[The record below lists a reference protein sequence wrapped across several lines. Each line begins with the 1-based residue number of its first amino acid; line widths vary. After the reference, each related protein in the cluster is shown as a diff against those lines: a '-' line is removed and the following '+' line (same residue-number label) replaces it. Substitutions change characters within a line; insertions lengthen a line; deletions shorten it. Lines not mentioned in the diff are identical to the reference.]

1 MIDEIDRRLK
11 NWAEGVYGGA
21 HAGLGHSS
29 TMGNIVDGCLA
40 RSTVQEQFISDEVWD
55 TDRAVARLQQ
65 QAPHLHAVVRMHYQ
79 VHDLSVEQ
87 KAKRCRVGRMT
98 YYRHLDKAHQVVLA
112 FLRPPTKGVGP
123 AAMAL
128 MAKHKQKSKKN
139 SV

>member
-11 NWAEGVYGGA
+11 NWAEGVDGGA

-65 QAPHLHAVVRMHYQ
+65 QAPHLHEVVRLHYQ
-79 VHDLSVEQ
+79 VHDLSIDQ
-87 KAKRCRVGRMT
+87 KADQCRVSRKT
-98 YYRHLDKAHQVVLA
+98 FYRHLDKSHQVVLM
-112 FLRPPTKGVGP
+112 FLKPPAKGVG
-123 AAMAL
+123 ARAKVM
-128 MAKHKQKSKKN
+128 MAKRRSG
-139 SV
+139 